1 MRALVALAAGGGYLA
16 YIGAFYPTGRQYYEV
31 CWEKKNAKQSHAS
44 DAFQDV
50 IWTNCEPIA
59 ARVIFALGMFYPP
72 ENDKAKDAIALRAM
86 CPEEPLYSSSNIID
100 AVRASGGPTLV
111 DTITPAE
118 WMIGRI
124 AKALW
129 PKCDEGRQRLGYPK
143 IAETKPGEFGWAE
156 VCAPCEARK
165 RQEAK
170 EDEEFCKN
178 VRAEPK
184 RWTIVTPSQLEL
196 RNLHIE
202 RGKDDGDYNVSG
214 SIRNNA
220 TVSISAVELNVTAYD
235 CPTRNTPVAACNVVG
250 HASNPLAEI
259 YSSEIGDR
267 KLGDGINLPPGKV
280 GEVVGSVFF
289 QSLPSPRGV
298 LSWTVAVSKVRAL
311 LDASDSFSAWD
322 ASNIDL
328 LDLPSMYHVP
338 CNKRG

>member
-1 MRALVALAAGGGYLA
+1 M
-16 YIGAFYPTGRQYYEV
+16 
-31 CWEKKNAKQSHAS
+31 
-44 DAFQDV
+44 
-50 IWTNCEPIA
+50 
-59 ARVIFALGMFYPP
+59 
-72 ENDKAKDAIALRAM
+72 
-86 CPEEPLYSSSNIID
+86 
-100 AVRASGGPTLV
+100 
-111 DTITPAE
+111 TPAE
-118 WMIGRI
+118 WMIAR
-124 AKALW
+124 AANTLW
-129 PKCDEGRQRLGYPK
+129 PKCDEERRRQSYPK
-143 IAETKPGEFGWAE
+143 IVEMKPGEFGWAE

-202 RGKDDGDYNVSG
+202 RGKDEGDYNVSG

-259 YSSEIGDR
+259 YSSEMASTPVGDR
-267 KLGDGINLPPGKV
+267 NLGDGIFLPPGKV
-280 GEVVGSVFF
+280 GEIGGSVGFT
-289 QSLPSPRGV
+289 SLPAPRGV
-298 LSWTVAVSKVRAL
+298 LTWTIAVSKVRAL

-322 ASNIDL
+322 ASTMDL
-328 LDLPSMYHVP
+328 MDLPSIYHVP